1 MEDLSFNEL
10 YAQSLGITAPWKVA
24 RVQIKGELKEV
35 HVHVECPRGEVWVNP
50 KTQQRAP
57 IKDWVERTW
66 RHLDTL
72 EYTTIV
78 YAKVPRVQL
87 SKFKS
92 EMVAVPWAEPG
103 GRFTRRFE
111 SRLIDSLLQCQTVSG
126 AATLARVTPDQMDG
140 VMVRAVNRGMQRR
153 RLEPI
158 RAVGLD
164 EKAYR
169 KGHCYLTVLTDLA
182 GNRVLEVMPER
193 TTEATQIILN
203 TLPPKCRR
211 SIQAVALD
219 MWQPYQEAVAAV
231 LPEASLVFDRFHV
244 SKHLNEAV
252 DKVRRKE
259 HRELSAAG
267 DHTLTRSKYL
277 WLKSRLD
284 LRTQQGIDFRRLLN
298 EDLDTGSAWSLKEN
312 FRHFWGYRSW
322 TSAYRFLDNWISAA
336 RDSQLKPMQRVAD
349 LLDKHAEGLLNYI
362 HHPITN
368 AASESQNSRIQGLK
382 TAARGLPKFE
392 SLRSRILFFLGK
404 LSLHPA

>member
-10 YAQSLGITAPWKVA
+10 YAQSLGITAPWKVT
-24 RVQIKGELKEV
+24 RVQIKGDLKEV
-35 HVHVECPRGEVWVNP
+35 HVHVECARGEVWVNP
-50 KTQQRAP
+50 KTQQRAQ

-111 SRLIDSLLQCQTVSG
+111 ARLIDCLLACQTVSG
-126 AATLARVTPDQMDG
+126 AAKLASLTPDQIDG
-140 VMVRAVNRGMQRR
+140 VMARAVRRGVERR
-153 RLEPI
+153 RLEPMA
-158 RAVGLD
+158 AVGLD

-169 KGHCYLTVLTDLA
+169 KGHCYLTVLTDLE
-182 GNRVLEVMPER
+182 GNRVLEVVPER
-193 TTEATQIILN
+193 TTEAARLILK

-211 SIQAVALD
+211 SIEAVALD
-219 MWQPYQEAVAAV
+219 MWQPYQDAVAAE

-267 DHTLTRSKYL
+267 DGTLQRTKYL

-284 LRTQQGIDFRRLLN
+284 LRTQQGIVFRELLN
-298 EDLDTGSAWSLKEN
+298 EDLETGSAWSLKEN
-312 FRHFWGYRSW
+312 FRHFWSYQRW
-322 TSAYRFLDNWISAA
+322 TSGFRFLDKWIEAAHDSA
-336 RDSQLKPMQRVAD
+336 LPPMQKVAD
-349 LLDKHAEGLLNYI
+349 LLERHAEGLLNYL
-362 HHPITN
+362 HYPITN
-368 AASESQNSRIQGLK
+368 AASEGQNSRIQGLK